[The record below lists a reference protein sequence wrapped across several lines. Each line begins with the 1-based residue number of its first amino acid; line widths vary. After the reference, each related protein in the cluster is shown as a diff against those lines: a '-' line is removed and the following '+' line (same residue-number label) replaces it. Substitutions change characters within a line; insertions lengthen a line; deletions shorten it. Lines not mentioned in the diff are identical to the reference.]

1 MCLVAAQEYIYRAS
15 KVYVGGGE
23 SVNTSEYAL
32 QMCRPVTLQVN
43 TLADGQLRTGWPH
56 RLPPGERS
64 GEGRRRV
71 EGKEE
76 SWSQLGGEAVEG
88 ECWMKEVRRGFCA
101 EVPRPK
107 ASHPEDLRS
116 LAGWIQRRQKETG
129 ERERG
134 LKRK

>member
-1 MCLVAAQEYIYRAS
+1 MCLVAAQEYIYIGPAKS
-15 KVYVGGGE
+15 TWGGE

-101 EVPRPK
+101 EVPRQMQVT
-107 ASHPEDLRS
+107 LRTCVAWQ
-116 LAGWIQRRQKETG
+116 AGYRGDRKRQ
-129 ERERG
+129 EREREREG
-134 LKRK
+134 